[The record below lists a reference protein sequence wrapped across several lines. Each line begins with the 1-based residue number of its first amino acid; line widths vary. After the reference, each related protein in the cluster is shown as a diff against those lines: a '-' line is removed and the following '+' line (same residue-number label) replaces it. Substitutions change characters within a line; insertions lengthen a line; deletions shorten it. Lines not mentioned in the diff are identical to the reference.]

1 MMAML
6 DINQLAE
13 MKLGDVLKNMS
24 DMGAGMAKV
33 TMSDSNDNPLLSVV
47 LITGEDIGEYLSVID
62 STEKKLE
69 EDTVEDAV
77 ERLRQA
83 IQDCEGFGRVF
94 CRQKLHAPFQV
105 TGVMLD
111 SAGEII
117 IVEE

>member
-47 LITGEDIGEYLSVID
+47 LITG
-62 STEKKLE
+62 
-69 EDTVEDAV
+69 
-77 ERLRQA
+77 
-83 IQDCEGFGRVF
+83 
-94 CRQKLHAPFQV
+94 
-105 TGVMLD
+105 
-111 SAGEII
+111 
-117 IVEE
+117 